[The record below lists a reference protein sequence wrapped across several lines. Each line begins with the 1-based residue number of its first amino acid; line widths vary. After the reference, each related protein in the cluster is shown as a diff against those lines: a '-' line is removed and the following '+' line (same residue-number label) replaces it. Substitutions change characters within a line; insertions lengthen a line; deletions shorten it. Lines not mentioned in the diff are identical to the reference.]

1 MSQRNKFKTFAFS
14 KAGSNQ
20 LKTETEGVGIG
31 LSTAD
36 SLTRALGGNL

>member
-1 MSQRNKFKTFAFS
+1 MSKRKTFKTFAFS
-14 KAGSNQ
+14 QAGSNQ